1 MDCRA
6 ALWAI
11 AKGVA
16 MGLTIGVCGAGQ
28 FAASFIPLFQAHP
41 LVDEVCLAE
50 ILPER
55 RAAQATRF
63 GIARTFASLDELCRS
78 DVDAIALFTQR
89 WTHGQQ
95 AIAALGA
102 GKHVY
107 SAVPAA
113 VTLEELATLIEAV
126 TATGL
131 TYMLGETSYYYPA
144 TVYCRRRFAEG
155 DFGRFVYGEGEY
167 LHDMSHGFYEAYQHS
182 GGADWKATA
191 SFPPMLYPS
200 HSVSMILSVTG
211 TRLTDVSCL
220 GYVDDHDD
228 SVFRADV
235 SRWGNTFSNETALF
249 RTSDGGSCRINEFRR
264 VGLSGGTS
272 VRMSLYG
279 TAGSYEEQTNARV
292 WNTLDPREQTD
303 LRDLLRCRPG
313 KPDAAG
319 WREVH
324 EALRGDFFAGV
335 AAVHDVGRLP
345 REFVGLP
352 NGHEGSHQFLVDDF
366 VTACSHGT
374 LPPNHVWDA
383 ARYCA
388 PGIVAH
394 DSARRDGERLAIPD
408 FGGPPGGGA

>member
-1 MDCRA
+1 
-6 ALWAI
+6 
-11 AKGVA
+11 

-28 FAASFIPLFQAHP
+28 FATSFIPLFRAHP
-41 LVDEVCLAE
+41 LVDEVYLAE
-50 ILPER
+50 VLPER
-55 RAAQATRF
+55 RAAQAGRF
-63 GIARTFASLDELCRS
+63 GITRTFASLDDLCRS

-89 WTHGQQ
+89 WTHGPQ
-95 AIAALGA
+95 AIQALKA

-113 VTLEELATLIEAV
+113 VTLEDLAELFATV
-126 TATGL
+126 TAAGL

-144 TVYCRRRFAEG
+144 TLYCRERFAKG
-155 DFGRFVYGEGEY
+155 DFGRFIYGEGEY

-182 GGADWKATA
+182 GGAEWKATA

-211 TRLTDVSCL
+211 ARLTDVSCL
-220 GYVDDHDD
+220 GWVDDHDD
-228 SVFRADV
+228 GVFQADI
-235 SRWGNTFSNETALF
+235 SQWGNTFSNETALF

-264 VGLSGGTS
+264 VGLSGGSS

-292 WNTLDPREQTD
+292 WNTLNPREQTD
-303 LRDLLRCRPG
+303 LADLLRCRPA
-313 KPDAAG
+313 KPD
-319 WREVH
+319 REEHSAVH

-335 AAVHDVGRLP
+335 SAVHPVKRLP
-345 REFVGLP
+345 REFAGLS

-366 VTACSHGT
+366 VTACVRGS
-374 LPPNHVWDA
+374 LPPNHVWNA

-394 DSARRDGERLAIPD
+394 ESARRDGERLIVPD
-408 FGGPPGGGA
+408 FGDPPSAGA

>member
-1 MDCRA
+1 
-6 ALWAI
+6 
-11 AKGVA
+11 

-28 FAASFIPLFQAHP
+28 FAGSFIPLFQAHP
-41 LVDEVCLAE
+41 LVEAVALAE
-50 ILPER
+50 VLPER
-55 RAAQATRF
+55 RAAQAARF

-89 WTHGQQ
+89 WTHGPQ
-95 AIAALGA
+95 AIQALQA

-113 VTLEELATLIEAV
+113 VTLEELAALIEAV
-126 TATGL
+126 VATGQ

-144 TVYCRRRFAEG
+144 TLYCRERFARG

-182 GGADWKATA
+182 GGEGWKATA

-211 TRLTDVSCL
+211 ARLTDVSCL
-220 GYVDDHDD
+220 GWVDDRDD
-228 SVFRADV
+228 GVFRADV
-235 SRWGNTFSNETALF
+235 SQWGNTFSNETALF

-264 VGLSGGTS
+264 VGLSGGSS

-292 WNTLDPREQTD
+292 WNTLKPGEQTD
-303 LRDLLRCRPG
+303 LADLLRCRPARSDG
-313 KPDAAG
+313 ADSAAI
-319 WREVH
+319 H
-324 EALRGDFFAGV
+324 EALRGDFFTGV
-335 AAVHDVGRLP
+335 SAVHPVGRLP
-345 REFVGLP
+345 RAFVGLP

-366 VTACSHGT
+366 VTACVRRAP
-374 LPPNHVWDA
+374 PPNHVWAA

-394 DSARRDGERLAIPD
+394 ESARRDGERLPIPD
-408 FGGPPGGGA
+408 FGDPPPTGEGGTTAATSPV

>member
-1 MDCRA
+1 MK
-6 ALWAI
+6 L
-11 AKGVA
+11 K
-16 MGLTIGVCGAGQ
+16 IGVCGAGQ
-28 FAASFIPLFQAHP
+28 FAGSFIPLFRAHP
-41 LVDEVCLAE
+41 LVDEVYLAE
-50 ILPER
+50 VLAER
-55 RAAQATRF
+55 RTAQAARF
-63 GIARTFASLDELCRS
+63 GIEHTFASLAELCRS

-89 WTHGQQ
+89 WTHGAQ
-95 AIAALGA
+95 AVQVLKA

-113 VTLEELATLIEAV
+113 VTLEELGELIETV
-126 TATGL
+126 TTTGL

-144 TVYCRRRFAEG
+144 TLYCRERFAQG
-155 DFGRFVYGEGEY
+155 NFGRFVYGEAEY

-200 HSVSMILSVTG
+200 HSISMILSVTG
-211 TRLTDVSCL
+211 ARLTDVSCL
-220 GYVDDHDD
+220 GWVDDNDD
-228 SVFRADV
+228 GVFRAEV
-235 SRWGNTFSNETALF
+235 SQWGNTFSNETGLF

-292 WNTLDPREQTD
+292 WNTLDPRGQTD
-303 LRDLLRCRPG
+303 LADLLRCRPA
-313 KPDAAG
+313 KPDATGHNA
-319 WREVH
+319 VH

-335 AAVHDVGRLP
+335 SAVHPVARLP

-366 VTACSHGT
+366 VTACVRGS

-394 DSARRDGERLAIPD
+394 ESARRDGERLVVPD
-408 FGGPPGGGA
+408 FGDPPSAVVSL